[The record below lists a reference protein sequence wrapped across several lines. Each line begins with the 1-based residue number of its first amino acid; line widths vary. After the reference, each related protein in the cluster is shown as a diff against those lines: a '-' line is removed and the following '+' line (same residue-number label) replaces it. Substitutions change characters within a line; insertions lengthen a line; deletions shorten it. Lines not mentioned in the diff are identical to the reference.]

1 MDVLYDWHQPWSVP
15 PLYWSWSSCDTL
27 RVALTG
33 DTDAEGYLLLG
44 RRLST
49 HYQAR
54 REAGPHWNSSER
66 VKRNRELQCGFTL
79 YGCDGDTLAWGV
91 VKEAIRKASEG
102 RAELRTPIRFQ
113 VAMRP
118 GCITT
123 ATGITIRRW
132 GGLLARILSGMR
144 VG

>member
-1 MDVLYDWHQPWSVP
+1 MN
-15 PLYWSWSSCDTL
+15 WSWSSSDTL

-66 VKRNRELQCGFTL
+66 VKRNREL
-79 YGCDGDTLAWGV
+79 
-91 VKEAIRKASEG
+91 
-102 RAELRTPIRFQ
+102 
-113 VAMRP
+113 
-118 GCITT
+118 
-123 ATGITIRRW
+123 
-132 GGLLARILSGMR
+132 
-144 VG
+144 

>member
-44 RRLST
+44 HRLST

-79 YGCDGDTLAWGV
+79 YGWDGDTLAWGV
-91 VKEAIRKASEG
+91 AKEAIRKASEG
-102 RAELRTPIRFQ
+102 RAELRTDQ
-113 VAMRP
+113 VP
-118 GCITT
+118 G
-123 ATGITIRRW
+123 A
-132 GGLLARILSGMR
+132 
-144 VG
+144 VP

>member
-1 MDVLYDWHQPWSVP
+1 VLYDWHQPWSVP
-15 PLYWSWSSCDTL
+15 PLNWSWSSSDTL

-91 VKEAIRKASEG
+91 VKEVIRKASEG

-118 GCITT
+118 GCIITG
-123 ATGITIRRW
+123 TGITIPAP
-132 GGLLARILSGMR
+132 GGSSVKTRSGCKA
-144 VG
+144 G

>member
-1 MDVLYDWHQPWSVP
+1 M
-15 PLYWSWSSCDTL
+15 YWSWSSCNTL

-118 GCITT
+118 GCIITG
-123 ATGITIRRW
+123 TGITIPAP
-132 GGLLARILSGMR
+132 GGSSVKTRSGCKA
-144 VG
+144 G

>member
-1 MDVLYDWHQPWSVP
+1 M
-15 PLYWSWSSCDTL
+15 YWSWSSCDTL

-91 VKEAIRKASEG
+91 VKEVIRKASEG

-118 GCITT
+118 GCIITG
-123 ATGITIRRW
+123 TGITIPAP
-132 GGLLARILSGMR
+132 GGSSVKTRSGCKA
-144 VG
+144 G